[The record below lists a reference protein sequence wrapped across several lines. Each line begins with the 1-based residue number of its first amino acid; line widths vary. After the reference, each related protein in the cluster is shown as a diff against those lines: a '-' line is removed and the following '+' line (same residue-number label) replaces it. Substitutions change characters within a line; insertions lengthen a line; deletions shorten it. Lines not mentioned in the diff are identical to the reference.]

1 MSLGE
6 RMRMLAR
13 MAARARFS
21 QAGFSSTF
29 YLPVLRPR
37 CHRLV
42 MLSLDDALLIYA
54 PKMPNNLRLSFLA
67 ASLVLACGFSS
78 AQAADNAPQTLR
90 FADFF
95 QTPVG
100 AAGLQP
106 TERLLAAQDQQVRLV
121 GWMVAQE
128 DPAPGA
134 FLLTARPVQMSEHA
148 DGDADDLPPA
158 TVLVRLPDASR
169 VLPHQP
175 GLIELQGR
183 LHYGRTVAPDGR
195 VAWLEL
201 QLAQP

>member
-1 MSLGE
+1 
-6 RMRMLAR
+6 MRDNR
-13 MAARARFS
+13 
-21 QAGFSSTF
+21 
-29 YLPVLRPR
+29 
-37 CHRLV
+37 
-42 MLSLDDALLIYA
+42 
-54 PKMPNNLRLSFLA
+54 RLSSIVG
-67 ASLVLACGFSS
+67 SLLLVCGLSA
-78 AQAADNAPQTLR
+78 AQAADTAAQTLR

-106 TERLLAAQDQQVRLV
+106 TDRLLAAQDQQVRLV

-128 DPAPGA
+128 DAVPGA

-158 TVLVRLPDASR
+158 TVLVRLLDASR

-175 GLIELQGR
+175 GLIDLQGR